1 VIGVVDNR
9 KEREMSTTTKR
20 AAGSQAGYPDPIS
33 GSPDKHQLVEMV
45 NKEAGQGAVMVL
57 DGPPKPAPILPT
69 GLAALDRAL
78 GVGGLP
84 RGRIVEIFGPEGSG
98 KTTLAL
104 QVVAQTQAAGGLC
117 AYVDAEHALDTAYA
131 AQLGVRFGDLLLS
144 QPSSGE
150 QALEVVRLLCR
161 TGCVQLVVVDS
172 VAALTPQAELD
183 GEMGDASIGAQ
194 ARMMSKAL
202 RMLAP
207 ALSEAGATVVFINQI
222 RNKVGVI
229 YGTPEVT
236 SGGKALPFYASVRID
251 VRRRTPIKEGG
262 QIMGHEV
269 ELRVI
274 KNKLAPPFRSCL
286 VRNWSS
292 RGFLLA
298 DSLLREAEE
307 AGVVTRSG
315 SHWSW
320 RGQALGQGIGV
331 ASLRLEQDPQLQQ
344 QLLRDWRQ
352 AMGWDAPP
360 EAPERV
366 LTVVPDP
373 AEPGAA
379 EPGAAEPDPGV
390 GMEPGA
396 AAGGPAEMA
405 AEPDPGVGM
414 EPGAAAGGPA
424 EMAAEPDPGVGMEPG
439 VPDPPGPAPELQG
452 STRDRIVHLLS
463 TRPDREFEVGG
474 IAQTVEGSKNR
485 VRQLVDQMVRE
496 GRVRVVHEGPPR
508 RYQWVSPAS

>member
-1 VIGVVDNR
+1 
-9 KEREMSTTTKR
+9 
-20 AAGSQAGYPDPIS
+20 
-33 GSPDKHQLVEMV
+33 
-45 NKEAGQGAVMVL
+45 
-57 DGPPKPAPILPT
+57 
-69 GLAALDRAL
+69 
-78 GVGGLP
+78 
-84 RGRIVEIFGPEGSG
+84 
-98 KTTLAL
+98 
-104 QVVAQTQAAGGLC
+104 
-117 AYVDAEHALDTAYA
+117 
-131 AQLGVRFGDLLLS
+131 
-144 QPSSGE
+144 
-150 QALEVVRLLCR
+150 
-161 TGCVQLVVVDS
+161 
-172 VAALTPQAELD
+172 
-183 GEMGDASIGAQ
+183 
-194 ARMMSKAL
+194 
-202 RMLAP
+202 
-207 ALSEAGATVVFINQI
+207 
-222 RNKVGVI
+222 
-229 YGTPEVT
+229 
-236 SGGKALPFYASVRID
+236 
-251 VRRRTPIKEGG
+251 
-262 QIMGHEV
+262 
-269 ELRVI
+269 
-274 KNKLAPPFRSCL
+274 
-286 VRNWSS
+286 
-292 RGFLLA
+292 
-298 DSLLREAEE
+298 
-307 AGVVTRSG
+307 VVTRSG

-379 EPGAAEPDPGV
+379 EPG
-390 GMEPGA
+390 
-396 AAGGPAEMA
+396 A